1 MKEGI
6 YVLNVGKYD
15 KSAGLLLLISNCFFL
30 RMIKSTMVTLSSA
43 TDALL
48 ETHSILVQ
56 ICIESKIFVV
66 KSGGLVC

>member
-15 KSAGLLLLISNCFFL
+15 KSAGLLLLISNCCFL

-48 ETHSILVQ
+48 KTHSVLVQ